1 MSKKCNKCKVAQTRN
16 AETKKIPLVAAE
28 CEATRQHQIIM
39 YLIYAVMV
47 LSVLLF
53 GSNFAWVLL
62 GGIL

>member
-1 MSKKCNKCKVAQTRN
+1 MSKKCTECKTLN
-16 AETKKIPLVAAE
+16 TETKKIPLVAAE

>member
-1 MSKKCNKCKVAQTRN
+1 MSKKCTHCNIQQNKKS
-16 AETKKIPLVAAE
+16 AEIPFVAAE